1 MKMEG
6 GGKWYHLI
14 RPIKGP
20 KNEQFVAEIFT
31 QIRPVWLGEFESRTK
46 KFCAVSDSAK
56 SFKRCC

>member
-31 QIRPVWLGEFESRTK
+31 QIRPVWIGEFETRTK
-46 KFCAVSDSAK
+46 TYQN
-56 SFKRCC
+56 